1 MERLLNLTMCLM
13 ATSRFLTVSQL
24 GELVEGYEPGVT
36 EEEQEAFR
44 RMFERDKAYLREIG
58 IPLETG
64 ADSAFSDEVGYR
76 IRRGDYALPDIAL
89 APDEAAALALA
100 GSLWSTTALAGPAA
114 SALRK
119 LAAGSAAVGDGGLD
133 PLTGLDTLA
142 GLDTLDGFEP
152 RVDATDPAFEPC
164 LAAVQAGRAIRFP
177 YRKVGETDVAERH
190 VEPWGVLSWRGR
202 WYLAGHDV
210 TRGAPRVFRL
220 SRFAGPVRPVGPGGA
235 VRVPPDVDLHA
246 MVSTQAPPDRVR
258 TATLAVRRGTGH
270 ALRRGARPVHAA
282 CPPTELPPDLLT
294 GPPAEVG
301 CRPAE
306 AGRRPVVPADMDLVE
321 REFADT
327 ERFARWIVGSGPD
340 VIVLGPPEL
349 RAAVVARLRAAAA
362 GTAGAREAA
371 AVPGGR

>member
-1 MERLLNLTMCLM
+1 M

-24 GELVEGYEPGVT
+24 GELVDGYEPGVT

-64 ADSAFSDEVGYR
+64 TDSVFSDEVGYR

-119 LAAGSAAVGDGGLD
+119 LAAGGAAVGDDGL
-133 PLTGLDTLA
+133 GA
-142 GLDTLDGFEP
+142 LDGFEP
-152 RVDATDPAFEPC
+152 RVDATEPAFEPC

-177 YRKVGETDVAERH
+177 YRKVGETAVAERH

-210 TRGAPRVFRL
+210 VRGAPRVFRL
-220 SRFAGPVRPVGPGGA
+220 SRFAGPVRAVGSGGA

-270 ALRRGARPVHAA
+270 ALRRGARPA
-282 CPPTELPPDLLT
+282 CLPSDLPSDL
-294 GPPAEVG
+294 
-301 CRPAE
+301 
-306 AGRRPVVPADMDLVE
+306 GRRLVVPTDMDLVE
-321 REFADT
+321 MEFADT
-327 ERFARWIVGSGPD
+327 EGFARWIVGSGPD
-340 VIVLGPPEL
+340 VIVLGPSEL

-362 GTAGAREAA
+362 GTAGARETAP
-371 AVPGGR
+371 VPGGR

>member
-13 ATSRFLTVSQL
+13 ATSRFITVSQL

-64 ADSAFSDEVGYR
+64 TDSAFSDEVGYR

-100 GSLWSTTALAGPAA
+100 GALWSTTALAGPAA

-119 LAAGSAAVGDGGLD
+119 LAAGGAAVGDGGL
-133 PLTGLDTLA
+133 GA
-142 GLDTLDGFEP
+142 LDGFEP

-177 YRKVGETDVAERH
+177 YRKMVETGVTERH

-210 TRGAPRVFRL
+210 VRGAPRVFRL
-220 SRFAGPVRPVGPGGA
+220 SRFAGPVRPVGLGGA

-246 MVSTQAPPDRVR
+246 MVSTQAPPDQVR
-258 TATLAVRRGTGH
+258 TATLAVRHGTGH
-270 ALRRGARPVHAA
+270 ALRRHARPA
-282 CPPTELPPDLLT
+282 
-294 GPPAEVG
+294 PAT
-301 CRPAE
+301 RPAP
-306 AGRRPVVPADMDLVE
+306 AADMDLVE
-321 REFADT
+321 MEFADT

-340 VIVLGPPEL
+340 VIVLEPPEL
-349 RAAVVARLRAAAA
+349 RTAVVARLRAAAA
-362 GTAGAREAA
+362 GTAGVCEAA